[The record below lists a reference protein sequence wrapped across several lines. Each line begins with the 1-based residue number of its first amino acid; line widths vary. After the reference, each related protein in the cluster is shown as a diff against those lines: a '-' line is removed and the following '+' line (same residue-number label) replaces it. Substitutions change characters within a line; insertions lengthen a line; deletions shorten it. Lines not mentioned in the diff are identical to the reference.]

1 MCNTFRGASA
11 AAKGSQMSAQPKSP
25 QTVSAP
31 PINTADDLVD
41 ISIASNRVSANA
53 GDINPYEVRNAL
65 LIREEK
71 ARVLYKNGMTLPT
84 SAELLFANAQRKDY
98 NHRRTLSRNIVAATS
113 QPRPAAAC
121 AHHIVAHR
129 DPEATSSRT
138 LLYGWGIGINDA
150 DNGVFLPS
158 QGTGLPGYPNAP
170 RHDPHHR
177 AAYHVAVYMQLRRGR
192 DVESGRQR
200 LRSIKTQLLA
210 GALSL

>member
-1 MCNTFRGASA
+1 
-11 AAKGSQMSAQPKSP
+11 MSAQPKSA
-25 QTVSAP
+25 QTASAP
-31 PINTADDLVD
+31 PINTTDDLID
-41 ISIASNRVSANA
+41 ISIASNQVSANA
-53 GDINPYEVRNAL
+53 SDLNPYEVRNAL

-71 ARVLYKNGMTLPT
+71 ARVLYKNGVTLPAA
-84 SAELLFANAQRKDY
+84 AELLLANALRKDY

-113 QPRPAAAC
+113 QPRPTDSC

-158 QGTGLPGYPNAP
+158 KGPGLPGYPNAP

-177 AAYHVAVYMQLRRGR
+177 ATYHVAVYMQLRRGR

-200 LRSIKTQLLA
+200 LRSIKTQLLS